1 MSLLASLQGNEV
13 CFAEKNGSFSFFFF
27 FERKHSTK
35 KISMKRITCRC
46 LELHI
51 EIKNES
57 FS

>member
-27 FERKHSTK
+27 ERKHSIK